1 MGTNKVIISDLL
13 LKEVIEHARI
23 HLPYESCG
31 LLAGTHNKVNSFWR
45 LENELKSE
53 SRFFVQK
60 KVVEKTLMQMAEQKE
75 NVIAVYHS
83 HPTTAPVPSSYDI
96 FSHPDQEVKMMIVSF
111 KLESPKIKCYTIL
124 KSTYFE
130 CPIVIETLN

>member
-31 LLAGTHNKVNSFWR
+31 LLAGTNNIISSFWK
-45 LENELKSE
+45 LENEVKSE
-53 SRFFVQK
+53 NRFFVQK
-60 KVVEKTLMQMAEQKE
+60 KVVEKTFSNIEE
-75 NVIAVYHS
+75 RSECVIAIYHS
-83 HPTTAPVPSSYDI
+83 HPTTAPIPSSYDI
-96 FSHPDQEVKMMIVSF
+96 FSHPDQKVKMVIVSF
-111 KLESPKIKCYTIL
+111 KLEIPKIQCYNIL

-130 CPIVIETLN
+130 CPIVVETVS